1 MDCNAIIVITE
12 NDHRR
17 LQRPTGSV
25 GARLVAPSLGALDDE
40 LGRADVVPS
49 EAVPATMATMST
61 VVQPHDRDSGEE
73 LPVTLVFPPDADASV
88 RRILVL
94 APIGLALLGSGA
106 GDSLDWPT
114 PPRTHRPRIG
124 RNPYPPVAAGQ
135 LDR

>member
-1 MDCNAIIVITE
+1 MDCNGSIVITE

-17 LQRPTGSV
+17 LQRPIEAV

-49 EAVPATMATMST
+49 EAVPATMATMSS

-73 LPVTLVFPPDADASV
+73 LLVTLVLSPDAEASV

-124 RNPYPPVAAGQ
+124 RNLYPPAASGH